1 MKIGFVY
8 YKGRIRRLDGV
19 RAGRVASEFF
29 LGAVELMSRG
39 HEVGLL
45 ETDWLERPSTLMQSV
60 ADRLFRWQI
69 LPSRVSGP
77 VLGAVWERRDALRDY
92 DVIVATATPI
102 ANAIGALRAVGLV
115 KAPVIGIHCGIV
127 NYRHSWL
134 RRKANGFVLRRMWT
148 QIYGDGELESIRQ
161 QFGVR
166 GDRVAVNQF
175 GVDTSFWSPDGS
187 MDGGYILSVGNDAR
201 RDYELLAEA
210 ARRIPERF
218 VVVTSRKIEGGVPPN
233 VEIRKGDW
241 HAETL
246 SDEELRSL
254 YRGASLVALPLKDSA
269 QPSGQSVCLQAMACG
284 KPVVL
289 TDTRGL
295 WSRDMMRDGENVVL
309 VPHGDADALVRAIRR
324 VMDDP
329 EERKRIGGCAR
340 ETAVAEGSIEG
351 FADRLE
357 QACQAA
363 VSESSC
369 RRRRES
375 EIGREPGF
383 RGPIA

>member
-1 MKIGFVY
+1 M
-8 YKGRIRRLDGV
+8 
-19 RAGRVASEFF
+19 
-29 LGAVELMSRG
+29 
-39 HEVGLL
+39 
-45 ETDWLERPSTLMQSV
+45 
-60 ADRLFRWQI
+60 
-69 LPSRVSGP
+69 
-77 VLGAVWERRDALRDY
+77 
-92 DVIVATATPI
+92 
-102 ANAIGALRAVGLV
+102 
-115 KAPVIGIHCGIV
+115 
-127 NYRHSWL
+127 
-134 RRKANGFVLRRMWT
+134 
-148 QIYGDGELESIRQ
+148 
-161 QFGVR
+161 
-166 GDRVAVNQF
+166 AVNQF

-269 QPSGQSVCLQAMACG
+269 QHSGQSVCLQAMACG